1 MTKQTTVRLP
11 DGLADDAEAVAR
23 VRGDSVNQLIIDA
36 LAAGKSTK
44 EALRCLMRRIS
55 DAAWRQLQ
63 LDRTPDQ
70 TQDQAWPRWP
80 SKRGDLQQYRSPD
93 TLRMNGR
100 PQPFKPAA
108 V

>member
-1 MTKQTTVRLP
+1 
-11 DGLADDAEAVAR
+11 
-23 VRGDSVNQLIIDA
+23 
-36 LAAGKSTK
+36 
-44 EALRCLMRRIS
+44 MRRIS

-63 LDRTPDQ
+63 LDRAPDQ

-80 SKRGDLQQYRSPD
+80 SKRGNLQQYRSPD